1 MSLLT
6 ENVIPG
12 NYGRIFTTNANTD
25 ILMDKIKMGLEHID
39 GVEMVLPIEEV
50 SPREFIVRTSKLVTV
65 HTIEEAVQKLGLD
78 LHVIPKGIF
87 PMLEK

>member
-12 NYGRIFTTNANTD
+12 NHGRIFTTNASTD
-25 ILMDKIKMGLEHID
+25 ILMDKIRTGLERVD
-39 GVEMVLPIEEV
+39 GVEKVIPIEEV

-65 HTIEEAVQKLGLD
+65 QTIENAVQRMGLN